1 MKIRD
6 VVRHRNPALW
16 LTIPGAT
23 AKTPG
28 QGLFAK
34 EARILMIDGGELLVQ
49 RDDGA
54 VTSVKIRDV
63 VVCRKG

>member
-1 MKIRD
+1 
-6 VVRHRNPALW
+6 
-16 LTIPGAT
+16 
-23 AKTPG
+23 
-28 QGLFAK
+28 
-34 EARILMIDGGELLVQ
+34 MIDGGELLVQ